1 MQDSIIVYRNPVEKA
16 IWENPLP
23 ILWFGAVM
31 FVTFCIIF
39 FTCKLIH
46 NKCMINRYGNHRF
59 DDSWTLWVAIPG
71 SILCG
76 ILALIYLPV

>member
-1 MQDSIIVYRNPVEKA
+1 MQESIIVYRNPVEKM

-31 FVTFCIIF
+31 FVTFCITF
-39 FTCKLIH
+39 FICKWIH
-46 NKCMINRYGNHRF
+46 NKWIRCKNGYRRNDLWI
-59 DDSWTLWVAIPG
+59 LWVAFPV

-76 ILALIYLPV
+76 ILALIYLPL

>member
-1 MQDSIIVYRNPVEKA
+1 MQDSIIVYRNPVEKM

-23 ILWFGAVM
+23 IFCFGIVM
-31 FVTFCIIF
+31 FVTFCIVF
-39 FTCKLIH
+39 FTCKFIH
-46 NKCMINRYGNHRF
+46 NKLMKNRYGKSRF
-59 DDSWTLWVAIPG
+59 NDMWILWVAFPV